1 MAGNQVTNG
10 PGSHVLATGHT
21 FMARLT
27 PNSANIIIRAMHLVA
42 ALFINELDQGVLANP
57 TYYAVPFSLLNNQMT
72 KDHSRFDTDKNFN
85 ESIHYPMTYFGSSCQ
100 KTRLEFIFFIRRRS
114 CIYVMNLYKSRRIC
128 ITLDMW

>member
-72 KDHSRFDTDKNFN
+72 KDHSR
-85 ESIHYPMTYFGSSCQ
+85 SRAYLRYWGSSIDGRQ
-100 KTRLEFIFFIRRRS
+100 DFKQEKR
-114 CIYVMNLYKSRRIC
+114 
-128 ITLDMW
+128 